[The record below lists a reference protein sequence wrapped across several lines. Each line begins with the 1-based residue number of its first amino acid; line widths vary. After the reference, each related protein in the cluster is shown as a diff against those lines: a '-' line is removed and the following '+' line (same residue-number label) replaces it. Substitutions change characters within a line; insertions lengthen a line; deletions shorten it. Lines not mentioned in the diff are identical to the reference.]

1 VIGVGE
7 YCLIPLSVMVLVMFE
22 RWHEELLPRQLFL
35 LRMAKFTLL
44 SLLVVTISLL
54 FGIAGYVY
62 FEGMPVI
69 DAFLNSAML
78 MGGMGPVGTLHTVQ
92 GKLFAGFY
100 ALYCGF
106 ILLISLG
113 IFIAPIFHR
122 LMHHFQIEQ

>member
-1 VIGVGE
+1 MNGSG
-7 YCLIPLSVMVLVMFE
+7 SMFE
-22 RWHEELLPRQLFL
+22 QWHEELLPRQLFL
-35 LRMAKFTLL
+35 LRLVKFALI

-54 FGIAGYVY
+54 MGIAGYVY

-122 LMHHFQIEQ
+122 LMHHFQLER